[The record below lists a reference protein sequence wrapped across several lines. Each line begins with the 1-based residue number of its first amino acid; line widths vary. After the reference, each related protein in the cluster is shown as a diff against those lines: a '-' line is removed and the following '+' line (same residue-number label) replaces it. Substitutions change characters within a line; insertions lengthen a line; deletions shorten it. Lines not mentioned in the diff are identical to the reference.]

1 MSKSLALMSDN
12 QSYIWGDMRY
22 MKKNKKNKKKLNGY
36 PNGVD
41 RMDKELMSEI
51 KMYYSLC
58 NDVKKTAEAYHVSE
72 SMVKYAINKG
82 IEFDKIGGIENDGS
96 SKR

>member
-1 MSKSLALMSDN
+1 MSKSLALMSNN
-12 QSYIWGDMRY
+12 QFYIWGDMRY
-22 MKKNKKNKKKLNGY
+22 MKKNKKNKKKINRY
-36 PNGVD
+36 PTSVD

-51 KMYYSLC
+51 KFYYSLC
-58 NDVKKTAEAYHVSE
+58 NDIKKTAEAYHVAE
-72 SMVKYAINKG
+72 NMVRYAINKG

>member
-1 MSKSLALMSDN
+1 
-12 QSYIWGDMRY
+12 MRY
-22 MKKNKKNKKKLNGY
+22 MKKNKKNKKKLNAY
-36 PNGVD
+36 PTGVD
-41 RMDKELMSEI
+41 RLDKELMAEI

-58 NDVKKTAEAYHVSE
+58 NDVKKTAEAYHITE
-72 SMVKYAINKG
+72 NMVRYAINKG

>member
-1 MSKSLALMSDN
+1 
-12 QSYIWGDMRY
+12 MRY

-36 PNGVD
+36 PIGVD

-51 KMYYSLC
+51 KFFYSLC
-58 NDVKKTAEAYHVSE
+58 NDVKKTANAYHVSE

-82 IEFDKIGGIENDGS
+82 IEFDKIGVDKDDGS

>member
-1 MSKSLALMSDN
+1 M
-12 QSYIWGDMRY
+12 GY
-22 MKKNKKNKKKLNGY
+22 MKKNNKKKNKKKITGY
-36 PNGVD
+36 PTGVD

-51 KMYYSLC
+51 KFYYSLC
-58 NDVKKTAEAYHVSE
+58 NDVKKTAVAYHVTE
-72 SMVKYAINKG
+72 NMVRYAINKG

>member
-1 MSKSLALMSDN
+1 
-12 QSYIWGDMRY
+12 
-22 MKKNKKNKKKLNGY
+22 MKNKKKNKKKITVY
-36 PNGVD
+36 PSGAD

-51 KMYYSLC
+51 KFYYSLC
-58 NDVKKTAEAYHVSE
+58 NDVKKTAVAYHVSE
-72 SMVKYAINKG
+72 SMVRYAINKG

>member
-1 MSKSLALMSDN
+1 
-12 QSYIWGDMRY
+12 MRY
-22 MKKNKKNKKKLNGY
+22 MKKNNKKKNKKKLVY
-36 PNGVD
+36 PSGVD

-51 KMYYSLC
+51 KFYYSLC

>member
-1 MSKSLALMSDN
+1 
-12 QSYIWGDMRY
+12 MRY
-22 MKKNKKNKKKLNGY
+22 MKKNKKNKKKLNVY
-36 PNGVD
+36 PSGVD
-41 RMDKELMSEI
+41 RMSKELMSEI

-58 NDVKKTAEAYHVSE
+58 NDIQKTAEAYHVSE
-72 SMVKYAINKG
+72 NMVRYAINKG

>member
-1 MSKSLALMSDN
+1 
-12 QSYIWGDMRY
+12 MRY
-22 MKKNKKNKKKLNGY
+22 MKKNKKNKKKITGY
-36 PNGVD
+36 PTGVD

-51 KMYYSLC
+51 KFYYSLC
-58 NDVKKTAEAYHVSE
+58 QDIAKTANAYHVTD

-82 IEFDKIGGIENDGS
+82 KDFNSIGGNENDGS